1 MGQVARV
8 ELVEYTDVM
17 CSWAWGS
24 EPKLRLLRWRYE
36 GRCDWRLVMGG
47 LVGDR
52 MKHPGWDPAGPVP
65 KTIAFLGQDAS
76 HTGAPHP
83 VHLKWGSSCS
93 VASRLGLCAARV
105 QGDDLGL
112 AQTRR

>member
-1 MGQVARV
+1 VQRV
-8 ELVEYTDVM
+8 EVVEYTDAI

-52 MKHPGWDPAGPVP
+52 TKTPGWDPVAH
-65 KTIAFLGQDAS
+65 I
-76 HTGAPHP
+76 PHP
-83 VHLKWGSSCS
+83 
-93 VASRLGLCAARV
+93 LGY
-105 QGDDLGL
+105 
-112 AQTRR
+112 